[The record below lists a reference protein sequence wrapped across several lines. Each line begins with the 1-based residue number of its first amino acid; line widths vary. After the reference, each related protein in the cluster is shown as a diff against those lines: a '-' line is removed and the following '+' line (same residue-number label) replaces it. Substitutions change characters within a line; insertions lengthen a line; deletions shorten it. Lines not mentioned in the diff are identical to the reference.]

1 MLQTATPFPTTLIPF
16 RVTTIFHRSGSEES
30 PWIIQRYQMLSEFSS
45 WLANWYDDDLV
56 DSVWSVQSGVKTPKS
71 ASDSGGNK
79 KAPRL
84 LFKRLPRPNVSGEYW
99 RIGANDLMIPQ
110 SPKKAPST
118 NRSSIRNRD
127 WILMFIPN
135 KYIWTKRCSR
145 SPLSHMIMMTN
156 LTMCNLI
163 FD

>member
-56 DSVWSVQSGVKTPKS
+56 DSVWSVQSGGKTPKS

-99 RIGANDLMIPQ
+99 RIGANEFNDPTVSQ
-110 SPKKAPST
+110 E
-118 NRSSIRNRD
+118 SSIRNRD